1 MFIGTIHVRDA
12 PDEEHLLRRK
22 TRRKTTMCRDKEEE
36 REEIHVFGYDIMV
49 RMLICYF
56 GKWIRILSNNI
67 ILVLYRAE
75 DFCSTRD

>member
-1 MFIGTIHVRDA
+1 M
-12 PDEEHLLRRK
+12 
-22 TRRKTTMCRDKEEE
+22 MCRHKKKNDLE
-36 REEIHVFGYDIMV
+36 REEIHVFGYDLMV